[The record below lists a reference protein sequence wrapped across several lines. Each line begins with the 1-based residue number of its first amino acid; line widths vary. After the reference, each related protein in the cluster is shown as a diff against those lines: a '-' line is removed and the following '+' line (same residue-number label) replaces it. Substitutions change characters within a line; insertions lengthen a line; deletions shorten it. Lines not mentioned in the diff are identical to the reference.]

1 MSLLTTLKE
10 LEALRSGRNM
20 GLIAAG
26 VAFFAM
32 FSLFPGLAA
41 LIAVFGLLADPVVVQ
56 EQAAA
61 LSELMPPDVWAL
73 LNGQLTSL
81 LSARPETLGWAS
93 FLSLVIAFWSARAA
107 VAALMQGLNEIAA
120 RPARGGIR
128 QTMVALLLTAGLIG
142 VAVVALLL
150 VVVVPVVLAFLPLGP
165 WAALAADL
173 LRWGVAICVLMT
185 ALGLLYRFG
194 PNLRGQRHP
203 WITWGAVLAVSLWLA
218 ASWGFSFYLTNFG
231 NYNEVY
237 GSIGAVAA
245 LLMWFYI
252 SAYLVLLGAGLNT
265 VLGDHDEN
273 GTEM

>member
-1 MSLLTTLKE
+1 MGMVRTLKE

-26 VAFFAM
+26 VAFFGM

-61 LSELMPPDVWAL
+61 LSELMPPDAWTL
-73 LNGQLTSL
+73 LNGQLTAL
-81 LSARPETLGWAS
+81 LSARAETLGWAS
-93 FLSLVIAFWSARAA
+93 ALSLGIAFWSARAA
-107 VAALMQGLNEIAA
+107 VAALMQGLNEIAG
-120 RPARGGIR
+120 RPARSGVR
-128 QTMVALLLTAGLIG
+128 QILVALLLTAGLIG

-150 VVVVPVVLAFLPLGP
+150 VVVVPVVLAVLPLGP
-165 WAALAADL
+165 WATLTADL
-173 LRWGVAICVLMT
+173 LRWVLAICVLM
-185 ALGLLYRFG
+185 AVLGLLYRFG
-194 PNLRGQRHP
+194 PNLRGQRHG
-203 WITWGAVLAVSLWLA
+203 WFTWGAVMAVTLWLA

-265 VLGDHDEN
+265 VLSNRGKN
-273 GTEM
+273 VAEM